1 MISRDVSE
9 NMPIFME
16 NSQKEF
22 KKFTGPTDVIS
33 MGYANANKKSV
44 E

>member
-1 MISRDVSE
+1 
-9 NMPIFME
+9 MPIFME

-33 MGYANANKKSV
+33 MAYANAN
-44 E
+44 